1 MNCHPGMEDVLC
13 CGSAMEDVVLYCCDS
28 GRGCVCICCD
38 SRVEDACYVVT
49 VGWRM
54 CVVLC
59 YCEWSGECVFVSVL
73 TVWSIC
79 CHCEWWMCEYVSIV

>member
-1 MNCHPGMEDVLC
+1 MYCVVALRWRMLCCIVVTRVEDVC
-13 CGSAMEDVVLYCCDS
+13 VFVVT
-28 GRGCVCICCD
+28 RM
-38 SRVEDACYVVT
+38 EDACYVVT